1 MSDPAVQF
9 TAVGWDAPDNGGVQ
23 GVHFTVPRGGAL
35 VLVGGG
41 SSGKTTALAL
51 CLGGRRADA
60 GSVTVLGWNPAAL
73 NDAELEALRARIGY
87 VPQRGGLLANLTL
100 HENIALPAAY
110 HRRLEQAEAEAEVE
124 RVHRLMGIDSL
135 PAVLPGDAPRQ
146 LRQVA
151 AIARALVLQ
160 PELLLVDEPGVGL
173 DESAA
178 EELWRLLWRIQTE
191 TGTTVVA
198 TTTDARLALPLTD
211 QVFRLPDSRR
221 LTFTVIPVTG

>member
-1 MSDPAVQF
+1 MSDSAVHF
-9 TAVGWDAPDNGGVQ
+9 DAVGWDAPDDGGVQ
-23 GVHFTVPRGGAL
+23 GVHFSVRRGAAL

-41 SSGKTTALAL
+41 SSGKSAALAL
-51 CLGGRRADA
+51 CLGGRRADV
-60 GSVTVLGWNPAAL
+60 GTVTVLGCDPAAL
-73 NDAELEALRARIGY
+73 NDADLDALRARIGY

-110 HRRLEQAEAEAEVE
+110 HRRLEQAQAEAEVE
-124 RVHRLMGIDSL
+124 RVHRLLGIEPL

-160 PELLLVDEPGVGL
+160 PALLLVDEPGVGL
-173 DESAA
+173 DERAA

-191 TGTTVVA
+191 TGTTVLA
-198 TTTDARLALPLTD
+198 TTTDARLAAPLTD
-211 QVFRLPDSRR
+211 QIFRLPDSRR
-221 LTFTVIPVTG
+221 LTFTVIPVSG